1 MDLKVHHQ
9 KHGEA
14 SFSTSAS
21 ISIGTYTRICICRSE
36 FPLSHSHSVVMHIF
50 CSIAWL
56 SGQAFGMRIL
66 KNIIT
71 QAKCSF
77 PLE

>member
-9 KHGEA
+9 RNMVKHL
-14 SFSTSAS
+14 SAQARPS
-21 ISIGTYTRICICRSE
+21 ALAHTQE
-36 FPLSHSHSVVMHIF
+36 FPYAALNLSHSHSVVMHIF
-50 CSIAWL
+50 CSIAGL